1 MSDKPQL
8 KEVDPNPV
16 EEKAEVEKKD
26 ETVESTKDESVLKP
40 TEDSKKSD
48 DLATGQK
55 PAVTKDDAPP
65 PVMPARPAS
74 PFSQGE
80 ATLAE
85 AFPSIDAKVRRAVL
99 VASGGDVEA
108 AFTALLSMSD
118 PNFKPEEAIAQAN
131 ERKASAE
138 KERSLSSKK
147 KAQIEEDERLAR
159 QLASQYST
167 GGSSRRSGQ
176 RTSFGTGRYDDPLPA
191 EQERSFFDDDLPE
204 IKRSLEEGFNET
216 KEKVNSWVA
225 NFRNKINQDQRQGK
239 GLFSAFNNND
249 DRQYQDRVAQRERH
263 FDRDTDEISD
273 DFHGISL
280 REEDQDVPP
289 PPPPKRP
296 TVGTASV
303 ATVQPVSALG
313 DSTTAKWE
321 PLKADTDATAE
332 NDKDAFFIGE
342 SDDDEDLDDL
352 VDNKKDS
359 SDKK

>member
-1 MSDKPQL
+1 MSDKSQL

-16 EEKAEVEKKD
+16 EAESEPVDNK
-26 ETVESTKDESVLKP
+26 ETVKETKDDSTAKP
-40 TEDSKKSD
+40 VEADKKSD
-48 DLATGQK
+48 DLATSQE
-55 PAVTKDDAPP
+55 PATSKDDAPP

-85 AFPSIDAKVRRAVL
+85 AFPSIDSKVRRAVL

-131 ERKASAE
+131 ERKVSAE
-138 KERSLSSKK
+138 REKSLSSKK
-147 KAQIEEDERLAR
+147 RAQIEEDERLAR

-216 KEKVNSWVA
+216 KEKVNNWVA
-225 NFRNKINQDQRQGK
+225 NFRNKMNQDQRQGK

-249 DRQYQDRVAQRERH
+249 DRQYRDRVDQRERR

-280 REEDQDVPP
+280 REEVQDVPP

-321 PLKADTDATAE
+321 PLKADTSPAAD

-342 SDDDEDLDDL
+342 SDDDDDLDDL
-352 VDNKKDS
+352 VENKKES
-359 SDKK
+359 SNKK